1 MLATAKSCK
10 CRRPFASFHMTQAKK
25 QYSMFDHVLA
35 GVVTK
40 AQRLCSHHLTLGR
53 AQVDQGHPTSN
64 GVIMCMLFL
73 TVNRPSLTVT
83 KVQSGDLVHVN
94 CAMAHEHTSNAI
106 FRSLS
111 QSFSLV
117 CGYSESLPHTSRALS
132 KTRRDS
138 EFGVLARRGF
148 GPLIQCYHDNGGADG
163 LKHKRMS
170 T

>member
-106 FRSLS
+106 FRSSS

-117 CGYSESLPHTSRALS
+117 CGYLESPVQQR
-132 KTRRDS
+132 KTHLKLLIRV
-138 EFGVLARRGF
+138 EGEVLANAVLV
-148 GPLIQCYHDNGGADG
+148 GP
-163 LKHKRMS
+163 
-170 T
+170 